1 MRAVV
6 DLRGRALGGRERG
19 RSVVRPNLPLYEER
33 TSDPGSVAL
42 EGDLRTP
49 AGAQA
54 MIERMAAHWWLPV
67 VRGIFAILF
76 GLVAL
81 AWPRETLIVLILIF
95 GAFCF
100 VDGVFAIV
108 TAIRSATQHHRWGML
123 LLEGIIGIL
132 VGLLAYAAPFAI
144 ALFFIYF
151 AAGWAIVTGIFELI
165 AAFRIRQSVA
175 GEIWMILAGVLSV
188 ILGLAFFVFPGI
200 GLLAWI
206 WLIGVYAIFFG
217 ALMIGFGL
225 RLRAMHTAAGL

>member
-144 ALFFIYF
+144 A
-151 AAGWAIVTGIFELI
+151 
-165 AAFRIRQSVA
+165 AFRIRQSVA